1 MKLLFGGTTIVQIQQ
16 IVSQKCKFI
25 KDPNYRCLKGN
36 RTNSTT
42 SLPEL
47 QIQQGKNSQK
57 LTTDSAAAQSQLF
70 LLSISQECR
79 EMLRFLK

>member
-1 MKLLFGGTTIVQIQQ
+1 MQIQQ
-16 IVSQKCKFI
+16 E
-25 KDPNYRCLKGN
+25 DPDYRCLKGN
-36 RTNSTT
+36 HTNSITC
-42 SLPEL
+42 LPEL
-47 QIQQGKNSQK
+47 QIQQQKNAQK